1 MNLIS
6 SFNALWG
13 IATIEE
19 RKQWDEDGN
28 GSEVIRQLE
37 TQLDD
42 MCNQYHEIL
51 SYVVDKHETRTRHEQ
66 AIYIITLHNLGVSSI
81 GTQVKELTK

>member
-51 SYVVDKHETRTRHEQ
+51 SYT
-66 AIYIITLHNLGVSSI
+66 G
-81 GTQVKELTK
+81 